1 MRCSSLPRRNIVGIK
16 SIKYVE
22 FYVGNATQAAFYYH
36 NAFGFEPVAIADLKT
51 GDRERTSIIVRQND
65 VNLVLTSA
73 LSPDNPI
80 AEFVKQH
87 GDSVRDV
94 ALTVDDAQAAFEQS
108 VKHGAIPLRSPTR
121 HEHNG
126 TSVVTAT
133 VGAYG
138 DLVHTFIQQDQELTD
153 WVLPG
158 YQKLDRQANGHA
170 TGLAGIDHVALC
182 VEATQLGQLV
192 NFYER
197 AFGFQVLHQEGVVTQ
212 QSAMN
217 SEVVQNQDGKIKF
230 SLMEP
235 RPNHHTSQIQEYL
248 TFHRGPGVQHIA
260 LLCHDIV
267 DTVRALRTNGVGFLR
282 TPHTYYDALENRL
295 GKIEEDQ
302 QALRDLGILVD
313 RDQSGLLFQ
322 IFTMPLYA
330 RPTAF
335 MEIIE
340 RKGSHGFGSGNIKAL
355 FEAVELEQAARGTL
369 KTAKAQSASP
379 A

>member
-1 MRCSSLPRRNIVGIK
+1 MGIR

-22 FYVGNATQAAFYYH
+22 FYVGNATQAAYYYR

-73 LSPDNPI
+73 LNPDSPI

-94 ALTVDDAQAAFEQS
+94 ALTVDDAREAFEQS
-108 VKHGAIPLRSPTR
+108 VKHGAVPLQSPTR
-121 HEHNG
+121 HQHNG

-138 DLVHTFIQQDQELTD
+138 DLVHTFIQQDEGSTD
-153 WVLPG
+153 CLLPG
-158 YQKLDRQANGHA
+158 YQKFETQTNGHS
-170 TGLAGIDHVALC
+170 TGLAAIDHIAMC
-182 VEATQLGQLV
+182 VEAKYLDNLV
-192 NFYER
+192 SFYER
-197 AFGFQVLHQEGVVTQ
+197 AFGFQLLHQEGVMTQ

-217 SEVVQNQDGKIKF
+217 SEVVQNHDGQIKF
-230 SLMEP
+230 SIMEP
-235 RPNHHTSQIQEYL
+235 RANQHTSQIQEYL

-260 LLCHDIV
+260 LLCHNIV
-267 DTVRALRTNGVGFLR
+267 ATVRALRTNGVGFLR
-282 TPHTYYDALENRL
+282 TPHVYYDALENRL

-313 RDQSGLLFQ
+313 RDHSGLLFQ

-340 RKGSHGFGSGNIKAL
+340 RRGSHGFGSGNIKAL

-369 KTAKAQSASP
+369 KAPKAQSAS
-379 A
+379 

>member
-1 MRCSSLPRRNIVGIK
+1 VGIK

-87 GDSVRDV
+87 GDSVRDI
-94 ALTVDDAQAAFEQS
+94 ALTVDDAREAFEQS
-108 VKHGAIPLRSPTR
+108 VKNGAIPLQSPTR

-138 DLVHTFIQQDQELTD
+138 DLVHTFIQQDEEQTD

-158 YQKLDRQANGHA
+158 YQKLRTGANGHA
-170 TGLAGIDHVALC
+170 TGLAAIDHLAMC
-182 VEATQLGQLV
+182 VEAKQLGDVV

-197 AFGFQVLHQEGVVTQ
+197 AFGFHVLHQEGVVTQ

-230 SLMEP
+230 SMMEP
-235 RPNHHTSQIQEYL
+235 RPNQHTSQIQEYL

-369 KTAKAQSASP
+369 KIPKAQSASQT
-379 A
+379 